1 MAVEES
7 VSGLL
12 ISCYWTVQFTLI
24 MTIYNFLLFLFVF
37 KWLICLHGTCFKSW
51 EVINRTDHKEFL
63 FNHTFIFYVLSCFY
77 TFATSIYIYRYSY
90 LSYSQTGRPR
100 VYFRGRYRRLKR
112 GGRKWYVK
120 IGTKRYKLRRTGR
133 RVKIYFQKRWRRC
146 KKQRGKW
153 YILMGRRWK
162 PIVRRRGRWYLNYRR
177 RLMRLQRKA
186 KMLMILFKRTWA
198 RMMMM
203 RRRLYMMLGR
213 KWKPVVRRRTYHIRY
228 HGRRLRVKR
237 RGRAASVRYH
247 GRWCRRR
254 RIVTR
259 RPRRTC
265 KCDWYFNQE
274 FVTTIG

>member
-24 MTIYNFLLFLFVF
+24 SDNLQFSSFLFVF
-37 KWLICLHGTCFKSW
+37 KWLTCLHGHVLNLERSLTWQMTRNFYLTTPLYTMFYPAFVRCY
-51 EVINRTDHKEFL
+51 FL
-63 FNHTFIFYVLSCFY
+63 
-77 TFATSIYIYRYSY
+77 IYRYSY

-112 GGRKWYVK
+112 GGRKWSVK
-120 IGTKRYKLRRTGR
+120 IGTKRYRLRRTGR

-177 RLMRLQRKA
+177 KLMRLQRKA
-186 KMLMILFKRTWA
+186 KMLMILFRRTWA

-213 KWKPVVRRRTYHIRY
+213 KWKPVIRRRTYHIRY

-237 RGRAASVRYH
+237 RGRAASVKYH

-259 RPRRTC
+259 KPRRTC
-265 KCDWYFNQE
+265 KWLIF
-274 FVTTIG
+274 

>member
-24 MTIYNFLLFLFVF
+24 MTIYNFLLFHLFLNGLYVYMGHVWNLERSLTWQITRNLYLTTPLYTMF
-37 KWLICLHGTCFKSW
+37 YPA
-51 EVINRTDHKEFL
+51 
-63 FNHTFIFYVLSCFY
+63 FIRSLLL
-77 TFATSIYIYRYSY
+77 IYRDSY
-90 LSYSQTGRPR
+90 LSYSQTGRRR

-112 GGRKWYVK
+112 GGRKWSVK
-120 IGTKRYKLRRTGR
+120 IGTKRYRLRRTGR

-186 KMLMILFKRTWA
+186 KMLMILFRRTWA

-254 RIVTR
+254 RILTR

-265 KCDWYFNQE
+265 KYDWYFNQE